1 METRSM
7 PVQGVIAGIITPFTA
22 KGSVAWEQLQAETE
36 LLSRSLVDGLCV
48 GSFMSETEGATPD
61 EMFRLCKAVSGQAKK
76 PAVAMISPD
85 SQQEASE
92 LVQAVDTGGAKAV
105 IVAQPHY
112 LCQPSLKGLVGMFA
126 ALREET
132 RLPLVLSNC
141 QRTAMITVEI
151 MRHLVKEKVIDGILV
166 GGDGAHVMV
175 DLLCLHLDVPVFS
188 GIEDLH
194 YVGLLMGAQG
204 VISDLAAIFPGEV
217 AAMYRAHC
225 DGKHDDARSHHE
237 RLVRLWRALE
247 HPSEQRARVRSALIT
262 RGRNVGRPRSPYNVD
277 EAGFIAEVRGA
288 LEREASAS

>member
-277 EAGFIAEVRGA
+277 EAGFIAEVRSA
-288 LEREASAS
+288 LEREGSVS

>member
-48 GSFMSETEGATPD
+48 RSFMSETEGATPD

-277 EAGFIAEVRGA
+277 EAGFIAEVRSA
-288 LEREASAS
+288 LEREGSVS